1 MLNSQMVEP
10 FITVIWGF
18 NMLTSSRASSNE
30 DGRLK
35 EMSILD
41 VNPGIDFILHAES
54 EGWWLW
60 TINIWYHLVI

>member
-54 EGWWLW
+54 EGW
-60 TINIWYHLVI
+60 